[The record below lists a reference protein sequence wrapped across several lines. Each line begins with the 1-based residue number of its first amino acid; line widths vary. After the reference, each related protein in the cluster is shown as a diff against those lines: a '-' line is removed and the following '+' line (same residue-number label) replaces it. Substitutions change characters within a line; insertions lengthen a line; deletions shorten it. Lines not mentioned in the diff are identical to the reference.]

1 MKIQINNIDRY
12 VSKDGLKDVCKTVH
26 YTMIVSKT
34 IGKYEDVVTYDVSA
48 IGTVGLD
55 APNSDDY
62 IAYEDLTEE
71 NVKDWVKYALGE
83 EKMAAIET
91 SLLNQVEEKISPTEA
106 IGLPWND

>member
-12 VSKDGLKDVCKTVH
+12 VSKDGLQDVCKTVH

-48 IGTVGLD
+48 IGTVELD
-55 APNSDDY
+55 APNSNDY
-62 IAYEDLTEE
+62 ISYEDLTKE

-91 SLLNQVEEKISPTEA
+91 SLKPSRRKNITNRSYRITLE
-106 IGLPWND
+106 